1 MQNKTNEKDII
12 LYKDKTKKYIDSG
25 KYQIIYKNEKYSVI
39 FEEDTSFFYVV
50 TYMREEKNRDMYYI
64 DLKTK
69 KCRCL
74 GNDCYA
80 VGLQN
85 KEIVYN
91 AMNNCFIGERHDRI
105 YPSMLYDN
113 CLILCNQDY
122 ITNGRKVHMI
132 TSYSNYDGRYIG
144 NIYDKMTEKY
154 YNPEEIEL
162 NSIISD
168 VNNRFVELMN
178 KTKKKII
185 KKY

>member
-91 AMNNCFIGERHDRI
+91 A
-105 YPSMLYDN
+105 YL
-113 CLILCNQDY
+113 
-122 ITNGRKVHMI
+122 
-132 TSYSNYDGRYIG
+132 
-144 NIYDKMTEKY
+144 
-154 YNPEEIEL
+154 
-162 NSIISD
+162 
-168 VNNRFVELMN
+168 
-178 KTKKKII
+178 
-185 KKY
+185 